1 MRRVTIAVIG
11 NAKTT
16 RANLEALISDV
27 VESVDEATIVTV
39 YNEAP
44 SEGLIWAT
52 QYAQDRGIESLQY
65 PDNNYETLVADHKRD
80 ELRFFMLWSDEDP
93 ECQLAASM
101 AQEHNIPA
109 YDLTDGLMLISLSQD
124 PISRPLKTEPPII
137 EAVVTPLPTQ
147 QSDPEP
153 ESEDEDDDEEDDE
166 DDEEG
171 EYDLGELMTLA
182 IEEAGRIFARSFATE
197 FMKMLKK

>member
-52 QYAQDRGIESLQY
+52 QYAQDKGIESLQY

-109 YDLTDGLMLISLSQD
+109 YDLTDGLMLISLNQA
-124 PISRPLKTEPPII
+124 PISRPVKTEPPVI
-137 EAVVTPLPTQ
+137 EAVVNPVPTQ
-147 QSDPEP
+147 QSEP
-153 ESEDEDDDEEDDE
+153 ESEPEDEEVDEDDE
-166 DDEEG
+166 DG

-182 IEEAGRIFARSFATE
+182 IEEAGRIFARSFAAE
-197 FMKMLKK
+197 FMKLLKK